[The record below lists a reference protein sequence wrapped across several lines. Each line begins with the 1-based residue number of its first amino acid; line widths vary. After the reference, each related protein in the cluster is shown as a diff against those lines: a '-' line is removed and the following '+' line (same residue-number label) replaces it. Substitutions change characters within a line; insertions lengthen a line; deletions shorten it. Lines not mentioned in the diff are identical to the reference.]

1 MCLSNFPFFMRLT
14 NLQEAVYYSCNSIS
28 HRLKEGYAITFNI
41 NYNMYQAI
49 KLICNRVIHESEIV
63 CRFLNKK
70 HSLKL
75 RLNLGV
81 SIEKW
86 MIRL

>member
-1 MCLSNFPFFMRLT
+1 MRLT
-14 NLQEAVYYSCNSIS
+14 NLQEAVYYSGNSIS

-41 NYNMYQAI
+41 NYNMYRAI
-49 KLICNRVIHESEIV
+49 KLICNRVIYESDIV

-70 HSLKL
+70 HSLKH
-75 RLNLGV
+75 RLNPGV

-86 MIRL
+86 MTRL

>member
-1 MCLSNFPFFMRLT
+1 
-14 NLQEAVYYSCNSIS
+14 
-28 HRLKEGYAITFNI
+28 
-41 NYNMYQAI
+41 MYRAI
-49 KLICNRVIHESEIV
+49 KLICNQVIHESEIV
-63 CRFLNKK
+63 GRFLNKK
-70 HSLKL
+70 HSLKH

>member
-1 MCLSNFPFFMRLT
+1 MRLT
-14 NLQEAVYYSCNSIS
+14 NLQEAVYYSANSIS

-41 NYNMYQAI
+41 NYNMYRAI
-49 KLICNRVIHESEIV
+49 KLICNRVIYESDIV

-70 HSLKL
+70 HSLKH
-75 RLNLGV
+75 RLNPGV

-86 MIRL
+86 MTPL